1 MNSNIITALKAERH
15 RLELDIKRVDKA
27 ILLFTGNE
35 TNNGRTVR
43 KPKRG
48 KRIKITDAV
57 ITALT
62 NGDLNVADIQTQASK
77 ITGKPISSSSL
88 SNTLV
93 VLKKKKAVK
102 SVKRG
107 VYSLAKK

>member
-1 MNSNIITALKAERH
+1 LKAERH

-35 TNNGRTVR
+35 TNNGR

-102 SVKRG
+102 SVSRG